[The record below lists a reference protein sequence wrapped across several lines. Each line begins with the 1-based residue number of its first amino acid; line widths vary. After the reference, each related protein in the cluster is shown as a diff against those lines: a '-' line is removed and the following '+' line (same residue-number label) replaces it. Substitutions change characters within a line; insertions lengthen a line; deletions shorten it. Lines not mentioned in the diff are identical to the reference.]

1 MPNRFILNML
11 DAARL
16 KGIVQNCFKIKK
28 EPPKRLSFDIKFS
41 NKKLPVYPSKNSKA
55 YRHGPGMQ
63 LRNLYQ

>member
-41 NKKLPVYPSKNSKA
+41 N
-55 YRHGPGMQ
+55 
-63 LRNLYQ
+63 